1 MSEAPVSVLYV
12 NDEPELLEFAVTG
25 LEREF
30 ARLSVRT
37 ATSVEEGLKLFRG
50 GNIDCIVSDYHMP
63 DQTGIDFL
71 RKIREMDAD
80 MPFILFTN
88 TGSEQVAS
96 DAISAGVS
104 DYLVR
109 ETLDN
114 QYQLLATKILSQVE
128 KHRTA
133 QRAAQTDRRLREL
146 SEVSNDALWV
156 FSPEWDEL
164 LFINS
169 AHERLFG
176 QSQEALRSNPTSF
189 LDKIHPDDIDRVKHA
204 MDRASNGE
212 LIQVEYRI
220 RKSDSVQLW
229 VESRCQPIM
238 GEDGDVLRL
247 IGMTRD
253 VTDRKVREEA
263 LAEKNKQLEEFTGTV
278 AHDIRNPLSIAS
290 GHLEL
295 ARQEC
300 DSEHLAPT
308 EDALARIEQL
318 LSDLLELAKAGET
331 IGDLSEATLAEIATE
346 SFRDISDTN
355 ASLEIASSRRL
366 LCNPL
371 RLREALGNL
380 FRNAIEHNTEPVTIT
395 VGTLSEKGFYIE
407 DDGVG
412 IPDSDWSKVFES
424 GYTTIQNGT
433 GFGLAIVKQIIDAH
447 GWDIKI
453 SASSAGGAR
462 FELTGIDQAG

>member
-1 MSEAPVSVLYV
+1 MSEAPVTVLYV

-25 LEREF
+25 LEREST
-30 ARLSVRT
+30 RLSVRA
-37 ATSVEEGLKLFRG
+37 ATTVKAGLDLFRG
-50 GNIDCIVSDYHMP
+50 ENIDCIVSDYHMP

-71 RKIREMDAD
+71 RKIRATDPD

-88 TGSEQVAS
+88 TGNEQVAS
-96 DAISAGVS
+96 NAISAGVS

-109 ETLDN
+109 DTLEN

-128 KHRTA
+128 KQRTA
-133 QRAAQTDRRLREL
+133 QRAAQTDQRLREL

-176 QSQEALRSNPTSF
+176 QSQEAIRSNPTSF
-189 LDKIHPDDIDRVKHA
+189 LDKIHPDDTDRVKHA
-204 MDRASNGE
+204 MSRASNGE

-229 VESRCQPIM
+229 VESRCQPIL
-238 GEDGDVLRL
+238 GEDGGVLRL

-290 GHLEL
+290 GHLQL

-331 IGDLSEATLAEIATE
+331 IGDFSEVTLAEIATE

-355 ASLEIASSRRL
+355 ATLEIASSQSL

-371 RLREALGNL
+371 RLQEALGNL

-395 VGTLSEKGFYIE
+395 VGVHTPNGFYVE
-407 DDGVG
+407 DDGAG
-412 IPDSDWSKVFES
+412 IPESDRSQVFES
-424 GYTTIQNGT
+424 GYTTIRNGT
-433 GFGLAIVKQIIDAH
+433 GFGLAIVKQITDAH
-447 GWDIKI
+447 GWNITV
-453 SASSAGGAR
+453 SAGSDSGAR
-462 FELTGIDQAG
+462 FEITGIEQTE